1 MNTGVGCHS
10 LLQGIFL
17 TQGWNHVS
25 RICGTADRFFTISA
39 TREAP
44 NNLTHHLIEL
54 FLQKQNSFLNTHF
67 LYMPSLPNPAGNL
80 PFSLLSSHH
89 FNTHDFFNIYSI
101 FLADPLNSL
110 ILNLRHR
117 PKSSVTCPFCSM
129 LPASVIPF
137 NFFSKFHFCNVCY
150 LRTFQYICPANSSN
164 SVMSTTNYLIIFKQ
178 LLDFPISI
186 YSVT

>member
-1 MNTGVGCHS
+1 MGCHS
-10 LLQGIFL
+10 LLQGIFP
-17 TQGWNHVS
+17 TPGWNHVS
-25 RICGTADRFFTISA
+25 CICCTADRFFTIWA

-67 LYMPSLPNPAGNL
+67 LYMSSFPNPAGNL
-80 PFSLLSSHH
+80 LFSLLSFHH
-89 FNTHDFFNIYSI
+89 SNTHDFFNIYSI

-110 ILNLRHR
+110 ILILRH
-117 PKSSVTCPFCSM
+117 CPSLLSLVLSM
-129 LPASVIPF
+129 LPTYVIPF

-150 LRTFQYICPANSSN
+150 LRTFQYICPVDSSN

-178 LLDFPISI
+178 LLDFSISI